1 MTANGN
7 NKHEKPTPHKPGP
20 KFRYNDP
27 ADLQAA
33 VDAYFATCKQ
43 GRERTIILKDGT
55 PKTLNMPIP
64 CNVAGL
70 ALALGF
76 NSRQSLLNYNGEM
89 LDILTRAKLRI
100 EADNVEKGQSG
111 EYEARTN
118 NLNLASNYG
127 YSQRSS
133 VSIDFDEQLQAIIKA
148 LPEKYAIQV
157 QAALVNLAGK
167 KRIEGKG

>member
-1 MTANGN
+1 
-7 NKHEKPTPHKPGP
+7 
-20 KFRYNDP
+20 
-27 ADLQAA
+27 
-33 VDAYFATCKQ
+33 
-43 GRERTIILKDGT
+43 
-55 PKTLNMPIP
+55 
-64 CNVAGL
+64 
-70 ALALGF
+70 
-76 NSRQSLLNYNGEM
+76 M

-157 QAALVNLAGK
+157 QAALVKLAGK
-167 KRIEGKG
+167 KRIEGK